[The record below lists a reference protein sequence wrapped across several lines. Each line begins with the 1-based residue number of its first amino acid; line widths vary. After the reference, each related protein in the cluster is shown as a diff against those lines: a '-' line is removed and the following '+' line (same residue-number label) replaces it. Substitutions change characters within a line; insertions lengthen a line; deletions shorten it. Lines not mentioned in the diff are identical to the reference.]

1 MKKSFLIGLL
11 FFVLVSCEKNNTEKA
26 PIVGIWVETTQKTDT
41 LVFDDRVA
49 MVNLNRGTEIR
60 NGYLLPKYSSGLY
73 SYELKQDSISLRWL
87 LSSSSYGNN
96 YFFKIEL
103 ENDQLKIGNFFV
115 DSLDKHAT
123 LTFSRID

>member
-26 PIVGIWVETTQKTDT
+26 PIVGIWVESTQKTDT
-41 LVFDDRVA
+41 LVFDDLNT